1 MKWTRKVSLALALSF
16 GVLSLGIFS
25 PQPVVAANYPQ
36 KPVEIICPYSAG
48 GGQDI
53 WLRITIKYLAK
64 YMPGDGKFVVNNI
77 VAGGGIAGATAIAK
91 ARPDGYQLGAIV
103 PFQLTDQFINKG
115 TPYTEKSFYPLAF
128 GASDGN
134 FLIANPALGFK
145 SAKDVIEYAKA
156 NPGKLTF
163 GVGGAYNNH
172 DFFRWKIEL
181 ATGIEVN
188 RMPFNGGAPT
198 LAAVAGGHCEV
209 ASVSISEAVAAL
221 KEGKVVAL
229 ATSEDKRSP
238 IAPDVPTMLELGY
251 DVVQAQW
258 RCITTPPDTPKEIKD
273 LLIAGLAKTF
283 ADPDWQKEAREAGY
297 NPINISGDEALKFY
311 EEDFNNYKQIVE
323 RLGIAPK

>member
-1 MKWTRKVSLALALSF
+1 MNWTKKTVAALALAL
-16 GVLSLGIFS
+16 GVLSAPLLA
-25 PQPVVAANYPQ
+25 PQAGVAAEYPR

-64 YMPGDGKFVVNNI
+64 YMPEGSKFVVNNI
-77 VAGGGIAGATAIAK
+77 VAGGGIAGATAISK

-134 FLIANPALGFK
+134 FLITNPSTGFK
-145 SAKDVIEYAKA
+145 TAKDVIEYAKA
-156 NPGKLTF
+156 NPGKLNF

-181 ATGIEVN
+181 ATGIQVN

-221 KEGKVVAL
+221 KEGKVIAL
-229 ATSEDKRSP
+229 ATSEDKRTP
-238 IAPDVPTMLELGY
+238 IAPEVPTMLELGY

-258 RCITTPPDTPKEIKD
+258 RCITCPPNTPKEIKD
-273 LLIAGLAKTF
+273 SLIAGLAKTF
-283 ADPDWQKEAREAGY
+283 ADPAWEKEARDAGY
-297 NPINISGDEALKFY
+297 NPINISGDAALKFY
-311 EEDFNNYKQIVE
+311 EEDFNNYKQLVE